1 MNAPSTLSL
10 RVGVTG
16 HRMNK
21 LRADETGR
29 LKREVRSALALL
41 RRKLTEVAKRA
52 PGMRASGAKLQIV
65 SPLAE
70 GADRIVATAALDE
83 EAELIVLLPFARDE
97 YARDFADRSSRE
109 EFFALLGRAAEVV
122 ELEHDGKKGREIG
135 YARVGAL
142 VVERSDVLIALWDG
156 AKASGAG
163 GTAQIVALARR
174 RGRPILWL
182 PTADA
187 AMEGNARSPR
197 LLLPD
202 RIVSADATKEFAAIA
217 KTILARQ
224 LEGA

>member
-1 MNAPSTLSL
+1 
-10 RVGVTG
+10 
-16 HRMNK
+16 MNK
-21 LRADETGR
+21 LRSDETVR

-41 RRKLTEVAKRA
+41 RRKLAEVAKRA
-52 PGMRASGAKLQIV
+52 PGVKASGAKLQIV

-70 GADRIVATAALDE
+70 GADRIVAKAALEE
-83 EAELIVLLPFARDE
+83 EAELIVLLPFPRED
-97 YARDFADRSSRE
+97 YARDFADGSSRE
-109 EFFALLGRAAEVV
+109 EFFALLGQAAEVV
-122 ELEHDGKKGREIG
+122 EVDHDTEESREIG

-156 AKASGAG
+156 AEASGAG

-187 AMEGNARSPR
+187 APDGHVQSPR

-202 RIVSADATKEFAAIA
+202 RIVSTDATTEFAAIA